1 MVIAKHLEEIV
12 QHEER
17 GQIERLDVLELDQ
30 QLQKALPNSQAPIEK
45 KRPELADV
53 GEQNFVDQP
62 ILQQFD
68 ESLRFIAPT
77 NQYAETQFAD
87 FHVLVVHQMR
97 GHVLQNHRRH
107 RHRQQF
113 EIIA

>member
-30 QLQKALPNSQAPIEK
+30 QLQKALPNSQAPIEE

-62 ILQQFD
+62 ILQQFLPI
-68 ESLRFIAPT
+68 ST
-77 NQYAETQFAD
+77 
-87 FHVLVVHQMR
+87 
-97 GHVLQNHRRH
+97 RRH
-107 RHRQQF
+107 NSRTSTCSSCIRCVVTCSR
-113 EIIA
+113 IIDVTDTGSNSK